1 MVGSFDG
8 WQTLE
13 KCEGVLLAAAGVP
26 CPPASSST
34 GSFDAMGV
42 RAEQLDQERL
52 ERTASVARAGM
63 DLHTLLIGAT
73 MICTQG
79 LINRLLWRSWFESQ
93 NLLQALLSMTRSTC

>member
-26 CPPASSST
+26 CPTASST

-42 RAEQLDQERL
+42 RAEQLDQESLL

-73 MICTQG
+73 IVCTPG
-79 LINRLLWRSWFESQ
+79 LINRLVWRSWFESQ
-93 NLLQALLSMTRSTC
+93 NLLQALSLMTRSTC